1 MRTITHIASAVLL
14 ICSLVVLTGCHSIFP
29 PAFTRTS
36 KITLQSAEPGHEG
49 RYVIAQSED
58 DNWALRQ
65 RTERS
70 DCAWFTLY
78 DLGKDDAGNSIV
90 ALKTCN
96 DLFVTVPRG
105 DTTRPDRRPETRRD
119 RMAWQ
124 EHMPGDCA
132 RFTLESQGK
141 DMYAFKTCGGRYLT
155 AGIAGDE
162 WAPPVD
168 WALIVENPI
177 VEEWEIFKLW
187 PPLK

>member
-1 MRTITHIASAVLL
+1 MSMMTRNARGVLL
-14 ICSLVVLTGCHSIFP
+14 ICSLILLTGCHPIFP

-36 KITLQSAEPGHEG
+36 KITLQSTEPGHEG
-49 RYVIAQSED
+49 RYVVARGEE

-78 DLGKDDAGNSIV
+78 DLGNDAGSRIV
-90 ALKTCN
+90 ALKTCHN
-96 DLFVTVPRG
+96 RYVTVPRG

-124 EHMPGDCA
+124 ELRPGDCA
-132 RFTLESQGK
+132 QFTLEVQSDGTA
-141 DMYAFKTCGGRYLT
+141 AFKTCGGRYLT
-155 AGIAGDE
+155 AGDAGTGWGTPVE
-162 WAPPVD
+162 WAI
-168 WALIVENPI
+168 IVENPI
-177 VEEWEIFKLW
+177 VEGWEIFKLW